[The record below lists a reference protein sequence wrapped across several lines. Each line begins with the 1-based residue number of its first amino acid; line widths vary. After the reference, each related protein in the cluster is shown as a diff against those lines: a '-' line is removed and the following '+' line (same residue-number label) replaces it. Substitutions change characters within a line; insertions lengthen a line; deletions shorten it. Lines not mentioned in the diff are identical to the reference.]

1 MMEEVLDQPL
11 IQTHEPN
18 VRYGGFWPRLGA
30 LIIDGLVLAP
40 ISFGLNFLNITTWKS
55 SLLLLVLTL
64 VSIAYKPFMEI
75 VYGATLGKMAFDLKV
90 VNLKFETASIS
101 EVLLRNAFHLV
112 PSLLSLVATLGVY
125 QLSGFESVSG
135 YGEYSD
141 YLSSF
146 TILETINLLHG
157 LLVVADTI
165 VLLADRNSR
174 AWHDKIARTCVIQK
188 PQVHTA

>member
-1 MMEEVLDQPL
+1 MEEVLDQPL

-40 ISFGLNFLNITTWKS
+40 LSFGLNFLNITTWKS

-64 VSIAYKPFMEI
+64 VSIAYKPFMEMA
-75 VYGATLGKMAFDLKV
+75 YGATLGKMAFDLKV
-90 VNLKFETASIS
+90 VNLKFERASLS
-101 EVLLRNAFHLV
+101 EVLLRNVFHLA
-112 PSLLSLVATLGVY
+112 PSLLSLVVTFGIY
-125 QLSGFESVSG
+125 QLAGFESVSG
-135 YGEYSD
+135 YGEYTE

-146 TILETINLLHG
+146 TILEIINFAHG
-157 LLVVADTI
+157 LLFIADTI

-174 AWHDKIARTCVIQK
+174 AWHDKIASTCVIQRS
-188 PQVHTA
+188 QVHTA

>member
-1 MMEEVLDQPL
+1 MEEVLDQPL
-11 IQTHEPN
+11 IQTHVPN

-40 ISFGLNFLNITTWKS
+40 LSFGLNFLNITTWKN

-64 VSIAYKPFMEI
+64 VSIAYKPFMEM
-75 VYGATLGKMAFDLKV
+75 VYGATFGKMAFDLKV

-101 EVLLRNAFHLV
+101 EVLLRNVFHLV
-112 PSLLSLVATLGVY
+112 PSLLGLVVTFGVY

-135 YGEYSD
+135 YGEYSE

-146 TILETINLLHG
+146 TILKTINLVHG
-157 LLVVADTI
+157 LLFVADTI

-188 PQVHTA
+188 PQGQTA